1 MKPELR
7 VLVVEDEASTR
18 QEMAS
23 LLADMP
29 EVAEVHA
36 ADNGAAAVRLLGTT
50 TIDAAFLDILMPG
63 LNGMDVARVLS
74 VLSEPPSI
82 VFVTASETH
91 AVEAFGIGAVD
102 YLLKPIR
109 PERLAEAVGRIAQ
122 LRRPAGAAP
131 PAEDLHVVQI
141 DTGRRTVFVKRDD
154 VQFVEAQGDYV
165 RLHTSDGTHL
175 IRLSLSYLEEVWESA
190 GFVRVHRG
198 FLVAIPWVRDLRVT
212 SSSGLVAGTPA
223 GDVPV
228 SRRHGRHL
236 RAQLLEA
243 ARRDQLGR
251 SANAQGAAVS
261 RSRDGEHDQPHR
273 QEP

>member
-1 MKPELR
+1 VKPELR

-23 LLADMP
+23 LLGDMP
-29 EVAEVHA
+29 EVAEVLV
-36 ADNGAAAVRLLGTT
+36 ADNGATAVRLLGTT

-63 LNGMDVARVLS
+63 LDGMDVARVLS

-82 VFVTASETH
+82 VFVTASEAH

-122 LRRPAGAAP
+122 LRRPGGGAP

-165 RLHTSDGTHL
+165 RLHTADGGHL
-175 IRLSLSYLEEVWESA
+175 IRLSLSYLEEVWASA

-198 FLVAIPWVRDLRVT
+198 FLIAIPWVRDLRVT

-251 SANAQGAAVS
+251 SANAQGGPAP
-261 RSRDGEHDQPHR
+261 RSRDGEGEQAP
-273 QEP
+273 

>member
-1 MKPELR
+1 MRGDLR

-18 QEMAS
+18 DEMAA
-23 LLADMP
+23 LLDDTP
-29 EVAEVHA
+29 EVAEVLV
-36 ADNGAAAVRLLGTT
+36 ADNGSAAVRLLGTES
-50 TIDAAFLDILMPG
+50 IDAAFLDILMPG
-63 LNGMDVARVLS
+63 LDGMDVARVLS
-74 VLSEPPSI
+74 VMSEPPSI
-82 VFVTASETH
+82 VFVTASEAH

-109 PERLAEAVGRIAQ
+109 YERLAEAVGRIAQ
-122 LRRPAGAAP
+122 LRRASGTAS

-141 DTGRRTVFVKRDD
+141 DTGRRTVFVKRDE

-165 RLHTSDGTHL
+165 RLHTSDGSHL
-175 IRLSLSYLEEVWESA
+175 IRLSLSYLEEVWEAA

-198 FLVAIPWVRDLRVT
+198 FLIAIPWVQDLRVT

-228 SRRHGRHL
+228 SRRHSRQL
-236 RAQLLEA
+236 REQLLTA

-251 SANAQGAAVS
+251 SANAQQGTTARPKDGDPDQAH
-261 RSRDGEHDQPHR
+261 RSQT
-273 QEP
+273 

>member
-1 MKPELR
+1 MAELR

-18 QEMAS
+18 QEMAA
-23 LLADMP
+23 LVGDMP
-29 EVAEVHA
+29 EVAEVLT
-36 ADNGAAAVRLLGTT
+36 ADNGAEAIRLLGTT

-63 LNGMDVARVLS
+63 LDGMDVARVLS
-74 VLSEPPSI
+74 VLSDPPSI
-82 VFVTASETH
+82 VFVTASEAH

-109 PERLAEAVGRIAQ
+109 PERLAESVGRIAH
-122 LRRPAGAAP
+122 LRRPEGTSS

-141 DTGRRTVFVKRDD
+141 DSGRRTIFVKRDD
-154 VQFVEAQGDYV
+154 VQFVEAHGDYV
-165 RLHTSDGTHL
+165 RLHTGDGNHL
-175 IRLSLSYLEEVWESA
+175 IRLPLSYLEEVWASA

-212 SSSGLVAGTPA
+212 SSSGLVAGTPV

-236 RAQLLEA
+236 RQQLMEA
-243 ARRDQLGR
+243 ARSDQLGR
-251 SANAQGAAVS
+251 SANAQQGTPRV
-261 RSRDGEHDQPHR
+261 RDGENGQGGPR
-273 QEP
+273 QTS

>member
-1 MKPELR
+1 MKSELR

-18 QEMAS
+18 QEMAA
-23 LLADMP
+23 LLEDMP
-29 EVAEVHA
+29 EVSEVLV
-36 ADNGAAAVRLLGTT
+36 ADNGATAVRLLGTT
-50 TIDAAFLDILMPG
+50 AIDAAFLDILMPG
-63 LNGMDVARVLS
+63 LDGMDVARVLS
-74 VLSEPPSI
+74 VMSEPPAI
-82 VFVTASETH
+82 VFVTASEAH

-122 LRRPAGAAP
+122 LSQTSGSTS

-165 RLHTSDGTHL
+165 RLHTADDTHL
-175 IRLSLSYLEEVWESA
+175 IRLSLSYLEEVWAGA
-190 GFVRVHRG
+190 GFIRVHRG
-198 FLVAIPWVRDLRVT
+198 FLIAIPWVRDLRVT

-236 RAQLLEA
+236 REQLLEA
-243 ARRDQLGR
+243 AKHDQLGR
-251 SANAQGAAVS
+251 SAARPPGTS
-261 RSRDGEHDQPHR
+261 KDQ
-273 QEP
+273 Q

>member
-23 LLADMP
+23 LLGDMP
-29 EVAEVHA
+29 EVAEVLV
-36 ADNGAAAVRLLGTT
+36 ADNGATAVRLLGTT

-63 LNGMDVARVLS
+63 LDGMDVARVLS

-82 VFVTASETH
+82 VFVTASEAH

-122 LRRPAGAAP
+122 LRRPGGGAP

-165 RLHTSDGTHL
+165 RLHTADGGHL
-175 IRLSLSYLEEVWESA
+175 IRLSLSYLEEVWAPA

-198 FLVAIPWVRDLRVT
+198 FLIAIPWVRDLRVT

-251 SANAQGAAVS
+251 SANAQGGPAS
-261 RSRDGEHDQPHR
+261 RSRDGEGEQAP
-273 QEP
+273 

>member
-23 LLADMP
+23 LLGDMS
-29 EVAEVHA
+29 EVSEVLVA
-36 ADNGAAAVRLLGTT
+36 SNGASAVRLLGTT
-50 TIDAAFLDILMPG
+50 SIDAAFLDILMPG
-63 LNGMDVARVLS
+63 LDGMDVARVLS
-74 VLSEPPSI
+74 VMSEPPSI
-82 VFVTASETH
+82 VFVTASEAH

-122 LRRPAGAAP
+122 LRDSNGVSS

-175 IRLSLSYLEEVWESA
+175 IRLSLSYLEEVWSSA
-190 GFVRVHRG
+190 GFLRVHRG
-198 FLVAIPWVRDLRVT
+198 FLIAIPWVRDLRVT

-243 ARRDQLGR
+243 AKHDQLGR
-251 SANAQGAAVS
+251 SAAGRPGTAKEQ
-261 RSRDGEHDQPHR
+261 
-273 QEP
+273 

>member
-1 MKPELR
+1 MRARLR

-18 QEMAS
+18 QEMAA
-23 LLADMP
+23 LLGDMP
-29 EVAEVHA
+29 EVAEVLVA
-36 ADNGAAAVRLLGTT
+36 ENGATAVRLLGTT
-50 TIDAAFLDILMPG
+50 SIDAAFLDILMPG
-63 LNGMDVARVLS
+63 LTGMDVARVLS

-82 VFVTASETH
+82 VFVTASEAH

-122 LRRPAGAAP
+122 LRRPADAAP

-141 DTGRRTVFVKRDD
+141 DSGRRTVFVKRDD

-165 RLHTSDGTHL
+165 RLHTADGTHL
-175 IRLSLSYLEEVWESA
+175 IRLSLSYLEEVWAAA

-198 FLVAIPWVRDLRVT
+198 YLIAIPWVRDLRVT

-236 RAQLLEA
+236 REQLMEA

-251 SANAQGAAVS
+251 AANARGGG
-261 RSRDGEHDQPHR
+261 RGGSRDGDDQRSTP
-273 QEP
+273 

>member
-29 EVAEVHA
+29 EVAEVHV

-122 LRRPAGAAP
+122 LRRPTGTAP

-165 RLHTSDGTHL
+165 RLHTAEGTHL

-198 FLVAIPWVRDLRVT
+198 FLVAIAWVRDLRVT

-251 SANAQGAAVS
+251 SANAQGAPP
-261 RSRDGEHDQPHR
+261 RSRDGEQDQQHR

>member
-18 QEMAS
+18 QEMTS
-23 LLADMP
+23 LLGDMP
-29 EVAEVHA
+29 EVSEVLVA
-36 ADNGAAAVRLLGTT
+36 SNGATAVRLLGTT
-50 TIDAAFLDILMPG
+50 SIDAAFLDILMPG
-63 LNGMDVARVLS
+63 LDGMDVARVLN
-74 VLSEPPSI
+74 VMSEPPSI
-82 VFVTASETH
+82 VFVTASEAH

-122 LRRPAGAAP
+122 LRSNPGDRSS

-154 VQFVEAQGDYV
+154 VQFVEAHGDYV
-165 RLHTSDGTHL
+165 RLHTADGTHL
-175 IRLSLSYLEEVWESA
+175 IRLSLSYLEEVWATA

-198 FLVAIPWVRDLRVT
+198 FLIAIPWVRDLRVT

-243 ARRDQLGR
+243 AKRDQLGR
-251 SANAQGAAVS
+251 SASGRASGTVKEQS
-261 RSRDGEHDQPHR
+261 
-273 QEP
+273 

>member
-1 MKPELR
+1 MAELR

-18 QEMAS
+18 QEMAT
-23 LLADMP
+23 LVGDMP
-29 EVAEVHA
+29 EVAEVLT
-36 ADNGAAAVRLLGTT
+36 ADNGAEAVRLLGTT

-63 LNGMDVARVLS
+63 LDGMDVARVLS
-74 VLSEPPSI
+74 VLSDPPSI
-82 VFVTASETH
+82 VFVTASEAH

-109 PERLAEAVGRIAQ
+109 PERLAESVGRIAQ
-122 LRRPAGAAP
+122 LRRSEGTTS

-141 DTGRRTVFVKRDD
+141 DSGRRTIFVKRDD
-154 VQFVEAQGDYV
+154 VQFVEAHGDYV
-165 RLHTSDGTHL
+165 RLHTGDDSHL
-175 IRLSLSYLEEVWESA
+175 IRLPLSYLEEVWSSA

-236 RAQLLEA
+236 REQLMEA

-251 SANAQGAAVS
+251 SANAQQGNPRARDSESDQGS
-261 RSRDGEHDQPHR
+261 RQAP
-273 QEP
+273 

>member
-1 MKPELR
+1 MRPELR
-7 VLVVEDEASTR
+7 VLVVEDESSTR
-18 QEMAS
+18 QEMAA
-23 LLADMP
+23 LLEDMP
-29 EVAEVHA
+29 EVSEVLVA
-36 ADNGAAAVRLLGTT
+36 PNGATAVRLLGTR

-63 LNGMDVARVLS
+63 LDGMDVARVLTVMS
-74 VLSEPPSI
+74 DPPSI
-82 VFVTASETH
+82 VFVTASEAH

-122 LRRPAGAAP
+122 LRNPSGHSS

-165 RLHTSDGTHL
+165 RLHTAEGTHL
-175 IRLSLSYLEEVWESA
+175 IRLSLSYLEEVWAAA

-198 FLVAIPWVRDLRVT
+198 FLIAIPWVRDLRVT

-236 RAQLLEA
+236 RSRLLEA
-243 ARRDQLGR
+243 AKRDQLGR
-251 SANAQGAAVS
+251 SATARPSGTAK
-261 RSRDGEHDQPHR
+261 EQP
-273 QEP
+273 

>member
-1 MKPELR
+1 MNPELR

-23 LLADMP
+23 LLGDMP
-29 EVAEVHA
+29 EVSEVLVA
-36 ADNGAAAVRLLGTT
+36 SNGASAVRLLGTT
-50 TIDAAFLDILMPG
+50 SIDAAFLDILMPG
-63 LNGMDVARVLS
+63 LDGMDVARVLS
-74 VLSEPPSI
+74 VMSEPPSI
-82 VFVTASETH
+82 VFVTASEAH

-122 LRRPAGAAP
+122 LRDANATSS

-165 RLHTSDGTHL
+165 RLHTAEGTHL
-175 IRLSLSYLEEVWESA
+175 IRLSLSYLEEVWASA

-198 FLVAIPWVRDLRVT
+198 FLIAISWVRDLRVT

-236 RAQLLEA
+236 RARLLEA
-243 ARRDQLGR
+243 AKRDQLGR
-251 SANAQGAAVS
+251 SATGRPGTAK
-261 RSRDGEHDQPHR
+261 EW
-273 QEP
+273 

>member
-1 MKPELR
+1 MKPALR

-23 LLADMP
+23 LLGDMP
-29 EVAEVHA
+29 EVAKVLV
-36 ADNGAAAVRLLGTT
+36 ADNGAAAVRLLGVES
-50 TIDAAFLDILMPG
+50 IDAAFLDILMPG
-63 LNGMDVARVLS
+63 LDGMDVARVLS
-74 VLSEPPSI
+74 VMSEPPSI
-82 VFVTASETH
+82 VFVTASEAH

-122 LRRPAGAAP
+122 LRRPEEAAP

-165 RLHTSDGTHL
+165 RLHTADGGHL
-175 IRLSLSYLEEVWESA
+175 IRLSLSYLEEVWASA

-198 FLVAIPWVRDLRVT
+198 FLIAIPWVRDLRVT
-212 SSSGLVAGTPA
+212 SSAGLVAGTPA

-236 RAQLLEA
+236 RSRLLEA

-251 SANAQGAAVS
+251 AANAQAPRAG
-261 RSRDGEHDQPHR
+261 DGDPEHPPR
-273 QEP
+273 QTP

>member
-1 MKPELR
+1 MMAELR
-7 VLVVEDEASTR
+7 VLVVEDESSTR
-18 QEMAS
+18 QEMAA
-23 LLADMP
+23 LVGDMP
-29 EVAEVHA
+29 EVAEVLT
-36 ADNGAAAVRLLGTT
+36 ADNGAEAVRLLGTT

-63 LNGMDVARVLS
+63 LDGMDVARVLS
-74 VLSEPPSI
+74 VLSDPPSI
-82 VFVTASETH
+82 VFVTASEAH

-109 PERLAEAVGRIAQ
+109 PERLAESVGRIAQ
-122 LRRPAGAAP
+122 LRRSEGTSS

-141 DTGRRTVFVKRDD
+141 DSGRRTIFVKRDD
-154 VQFVEAQGDYV
+154 VQFVEAHGDYV
-165 RLHTSDGTHL
+165 RLHTGDDSHL
-175 IRLSLSYLEEVWESA
+175 IRLPLSYLEEVWASA

-236 RAQLLEA
+236 REQLMEA

-251 SANAQGAAVS
+251 SANAQQGNARGRDSENDQGS
-261 RSRDGEHDQPHR
+261 RQVP
-273 QEP
+273 

>member
-1 MKPELR
+1 MKPALR

-18 QEMAS
+18 QEMAA
-23 LLADMP
+23 LLGDMP
-29 EVAEVHA
+29 EVAEVLVA
-36 ADNGAAAVRLLGTT
+36 ENGAAAVRLLGVES
-50 TIDAAFLDILMPG
+50 IDAAFLDILMPG
-63 LNGMDVARVLS
+63 LDGMDVARVLS
-74 VLSEPPSI
+74 VMSDPPSI
-82 VFVTASETH
+82 VFVTASEAH

-122 LRRPAGAAP
+122 LRRPEEAAP

-165 RLHTSDGTHL
+165 RLHTAEGGHL
-175 IRLSLSYLEEVWESA
+175 IRLSLSYLEEVWASA

-198 FLVAIPWVRDLRVT
+198 FLIAIPWVRDLRVT

-236 RAQLLEA
+236 RSRLLEA

-251 SANAQGAAVS
+251 AANAQGTP
-261 RSRDGEHDQPHR
+261 RPRDGEPDGSPR
-273 QEP
+273 QAP

>member
-1 MKPELR
+1 MKADLR

-18 QEMAS
+18 QEMAA
-23 LLADMP
+23 LLGEMP
-29 EVAEVHA
+29 EVSEVLVAE
-36 ADNGAAAVRLLGTT
+36 NGASAVRLLGTT
-50 TIDAAFLDILMPG
+50 SIDAAFLDILMPG
-63 LNGMDVARVLS
+63 LDGMDVARVLS

-82 VFVTASETH
+82 VFVTASEAH

-122 LRRPAGAAP
+122 LRRSSAAEA

-165 RLHTSDGTHL
+165 RLHTADGTHL
-175 IRLSLSYLEEVWESA
+175 IRLSLSYLEEVWSAA

-198 FLVAIPWVRDLRVT
+198 YLVAIPWVRDLRVT

-236 RAQLLEA
+236 REQLKEA
-243 ARRDQLGR
+243 ARKDQLGR
-251 SANAQGAAVS
+251 AANAHAGPQGAPAPG
-261 RSRDGEHDQPHR
+261 DGEGSRRAAP
-273 QEP
+273 

>member
-7 VLVVEDEASTR
+7 VLVVEDETSTR
-18 QEMAS
+18 QEMTS
-23 LLADMP
+23 LLGDMP
-29 EVAEVHA
+29 EVAEVLVA
-36 ADNGAAAVRLLGTT
+36 SNGATAVRLLGTT
-50 TIDAAFLDILMPG
+50 SIDAAFLDILMPG
-63 LNGMDVARVLS
+63 LDGMDVARVLN
-74 VLSEPPSI
+74 VMSESPSI
-82 VFVTASETH
+82 VFVTASESH

-122 LRRPAGAAP
+122 LRDASGRSS

-141 DTGRRTVFVKRDD
+141 DTGRRTVFVKRDE
-154 VQFVEAQGDYV
+154 VQFVEAHGDYV
-165 RLHTSDGTHL
+165 RLHTADGTHL
-175 IRLSLSYLEEVWESA
+175 IRLSLSYLEEVWATA

-198 FLVAIPWVRDLRVT
+198 FLIAIPWVRDLRVT

-243 ARRDQLGR
+243 AKQDQLGR
-251 SANAQGAAVS
+251 SASGRASGPTK
-261 RSRDGEHDQPHR
+261 EQP
-273 QEP
+273 